1 MKLKKGERFKDYMGN
16 LCFISYIRLDIV
28 KLSFITENPYTE
40 VWDKTDFL
48 EQLKL
53 NKFFPLPPVKIKR
66 DDVTN
71 HLLEYQLNMV
81 GKTIEQAKE
90 LEDWYYRWTIT
101 TKQAEMFK
109 SYAIPLIRKIFKVNK
124 TTAEKTFAWFDL
136 GYGLR
141 VKD

>member
-1 MKLKKGERFKDYMGN
+1 MKLKKGDRFKDYMGN

-28 KLSFITENPYTE
+28 KLTFITENSYTE

-48 EQLKL
+48 DQLKL
-53 NKFFPLPPVKIKR
+53 NKFFPLPQVKIKR
-66 DDVTN
+66 DDVTD
-71 HLLEYQLNMV
+71 HLVEYQLNMIGRTV
-81 GKTIEQAKE
+81 EQAKE
-90 LEDWYYRWTIT
+90 LDCWHHEWTMT
-101 TKQAEMFK
+101 TKQSEMFK

-124 TTAEKTFAWFDL
+124 TTAEKTFAWFNS